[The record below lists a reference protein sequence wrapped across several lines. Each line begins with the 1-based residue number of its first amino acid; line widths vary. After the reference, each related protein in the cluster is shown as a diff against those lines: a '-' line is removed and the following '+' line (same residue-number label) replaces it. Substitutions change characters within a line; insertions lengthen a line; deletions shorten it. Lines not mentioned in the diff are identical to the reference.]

1 MALVTVST
9 SIIGPAIPAASAAEV
24 AGMKPAGDL
33 AEP

>member
-24 AGMKPAGDL
+24 AGMKLAGDL